1 LFGFWCRERTL
12 GVSITDIL
20 LIVLIA
26 DASQNGMAD
35 EYRSVSEGLVLVAT
49 LENDPARW
57 RSSSALRL
65 GGLFIVS
72 WPAVPLRDGFRT
84 IMLSVELLQE
94 SIQPAQVIV
103 DTPHAPRPQTQ
114 RPARRQ

>member
-72 WPAVPLRDGFRT
+72 WPAVPLRVGSHFIAT
-84 IMLSVELLQE
+84 IVKISEVG
-94 SIQPAQVIV
+94 S
-103 DTPHAPRPQTQ
+103 
-114 RPARRQ
+114 